1 MARPKFVPTEFQR
14 RTVKSLT
21 AIGINHE
28 GIARLV
34 GLRSPK
40 TLRKH
45 FREELIL
52 GEIEGVAQ
60 IAQTLY
66 NIAKSGK
73 DSRTTIH
80 FLERRQRWLNVQSL
94 ENRPAAI
101 PDFVVMQDKEAA

>member
-1 MARPKFVPTEFQR
+1 MARPKYVPTEEQR

-21 AIGINHE
+21 AYGINHE

-34 GLRSPK
+34 GLRSCK

-45 FREELIL
+45 FRKELTL
-52 GEIEGVAQ
+52 GEIEGVAE

-66 NIAKSGK
+66 KMAKSGK
-73 DSRTTIH
+73 DSRATIH
-80 FLERRQRWLNVQSL
+80 FLERRQRWLDVQSL

-101 PDFVVMQDKEAA
+101 TFVVAEDKEAA